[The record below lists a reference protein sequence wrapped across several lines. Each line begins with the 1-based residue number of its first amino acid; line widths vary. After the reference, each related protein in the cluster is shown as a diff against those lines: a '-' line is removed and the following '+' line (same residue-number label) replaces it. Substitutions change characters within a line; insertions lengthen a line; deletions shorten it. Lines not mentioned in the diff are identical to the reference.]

1 MGFIK
6 TLLGLVILA
15 AILVFGYWLYAT
27 KMTAPNAPYWAEINS
42 YMPDPLRQW
51 SCQETKARVTPA
63 DATQPA
69 PSAPVSCEGV
79 W

>member
-1 MGFIK
+1 MGFLR

-27 KMTAPNAPYWAEINS
+27 KMTAPNAPYWAEINA
-42 YMPDPLRQW
+42 YMPEPLRQW
-51 SCQETKARVTPA
+51 SCQETKTRLTSGGQVAPQAPA
-63 DATQPA
+63 
-69 PSAPVSCEGV
+69 SCGGV

>member
-15 AILVFGYWLYAT
+15 AILVGGYWLYAT

-42 YMPDPLRQW
+42 NLPAPLRDW
-51 SCQETKARVTPA
+51 ACQETKARVAPA
-63 DATQPA
+63 DAAQPA
-69 PSAPVSCEGV
+69 PLGCEGS

>member
-1 MGFIK
+1 MGFLK

-42 YMPDPLRQW
+42 YMPDALRQW
-51 SCQETKARVTPA
+51 SCQETKTRLTAGG
-63 DATQPA
+63 QPA
-69 PSAPVSCEGV
+69 PEAPASCAGN